1 MLLILN
7 CDHII
12 QAIRL
17 LMDSNSYTVN
27 GSISMQP
34 DSSLLPEKFHAR
46 VPVHESYPMVSPVL
60 LLENI
65 RSYCYRPII
74 LIKINPYD
82 FQFLSNIG
90 IIHLHRFHKSTTNQ
104 E

>member
-27 GSISMQP
+27 GSMSMQL
-34 DSSLLPEKFHAR
+34 DSSLLPERSHAR
-46 VPVHESYPMVSPVL
+46 VPFITVQASINASISL
-60 LLENI
+60 NGLNI
-65 RSYCYRPII
+65 SA
-74 LIKINPYD
+74 
-82 FQFLSNIG
+82 F
-90 IIHLHRFHKSTTNQ
+90 KSSVAS
-104 E
+104 

>member
-27 GSISMQP
+27 GSMSNQQDTSMLQ
-34 DSSLLPEKFHAR
+34 ERTHAR
-46 VPVHESYPMVSPVL
+46 Q
-60 LLENI
+60 
-65 RSYCYRPII
+65 PII
-74 LIKINPYD
+74 TLQSY
-82 FQFLSNIG
+82 LNI
-90 IIHLHRFHKSTTNQ
+90 
-104 E
+104 